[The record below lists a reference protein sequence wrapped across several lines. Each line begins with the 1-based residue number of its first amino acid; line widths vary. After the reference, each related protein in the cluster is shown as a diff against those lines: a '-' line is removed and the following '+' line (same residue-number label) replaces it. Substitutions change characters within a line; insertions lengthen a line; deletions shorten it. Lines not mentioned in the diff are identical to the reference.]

1 MSSTEQMLKQI
12 LEEQKR
18 LGIMMGRQEKRI
30 EAIEQKLETQPAVKD
45 NVPAEPLPPALLR
58 LLKAVSDIKTWV
70 DADELS
76 KKANLS
82 RNLTSG
88 YLARLKEKGYIER
101 TPNMDQSRPS
111 RFLFKANLDK
121 LPEDVKRLV
130 TRG

>member
-1 MSSTEQMLKQI
+1 MLKQI

-30 EAIEQKLETQPAVKD
+30 QAIEEKIEPQSSKDSPA
-45 NVPAEPLPPALLR
+45 AEPLPPALVR

-88 YLARLKEKGYIER
+88 YLTRLKEKGYIER
-101 TPNMDQSRPS
+101 SPNLDRSRSS

-121 LPEDVKRLV
+121 LPDNLKRLI
-130 TRG
+130 TKG

>member
-45 NVPAEPLPPALLR
+45 NPSAEPLPPALLR

-101 TPNMDQSRPS
+101 TPNMDQSRSS

-121 LPEDVKRLV
+121 LPEGVKRLV
-130 TRG
+130 IRG

>member
-1 MSSTEQMLKQI
+1 MLKQI

-101 TPNMDQSRPS
+101 TPNMDQSRSS
-111 RFLFKANLDK
+111 RFLFKANLEK
-121 LPEDVKRLV
+121 LPEGIKRLIL
-130 TRG
+130 RG

>member
-45 NVPAEPLPPALLR
+45 NASAEPLPPALLR

-101 TPNMDQSRPS
+101 TPNMDQSRSS
-111 RFLFKANLDK
+111 RFLFKANLEK
-121 LPEDVKRLV
+121 LPEGIKRLIL
-130 TRG
+130 RG

>member
-1 MSSTEQMLKQI
+1 MLKQI

-18 LGIMMGRQEKRI
+18 LGLMMGRQEKRI
-30 EAIEQKLETQPAVKD
+30 EAIEQKLEPLPAIKD
-45 NVPAEPLPPALLR
+45 KTPEEPLPPALLR

-70 DADELS
+70 DADQLS

-88 YLARLKEKGYIER
+88 YLTRLKEKGYIER
-101 TPNMDQSRPS
+101 APNLDRSRSS

-121 LPEDVKRLV
+121 LPENVKRLI